1 MQKSIKVGDYF
12 DNDDNG
18 VWSWYLSH
26 IRNGDFEEFSRNKLK
41 VTLLRRFLNSH
52 FDSSNNHYA
61 QDTKIL
67 FVSIPD
73 KVHRDLSLLENFL
86 RDYFHLE
93 HLEHIEITKL
103 TQSRVYNHE
112 NHYILVD
119 KLNNFDDP
127 AFLQFAS
134 SKWQQQLSSQQGN
147 RYPGI
152 PAVDINKRSGG
163 VVTEMSPAGSPGSG
177 STTNGPP
184 HVSSDTPM
192 PQNIE
197 VRSIQSEST
206 TEQFNQPS
214 SNSIDDTEDET
225 DSICLNFSHS
235 VLRKQ
240 IEEKKLQA
248 MKEAQQ
254 VQKQDY
260 STEINRTITN
270 LHPNGKT
277 NSTDINTNPNSGEI
291 YSPVISENVSINSYE
306 DESVRD
312 GSDSITAR
320 DDYSGQPLTLT
331 TTQYK
336 DETQGSSDDS
346 QEENI
351 SELSSV
357 SRSMKSLGSQ
367 TSLGD
372 DVDLDNG
379 SDSSD
384 YSVVSI
390 LPSISISDARGHY
403 RLVMQSS
410 LLQDPE
416 TKEVYTAIRQ
426 SNNQPT
432 VADIEDDW
440 LLYDS
445 QFSMNNLQ
453 MLTLQELLDMNRSF
467 PKIIFYSMIVVSDE
481 QDNLLQWSNGAVT
494 DPQDIQRK
502 PGDNSPPI
510 PRENSYTS
518 VSREPQQFYANMDDD
533 DTSLSEQ
540 SGPMMYAPTR
550 VQSNATTAHRSIRTV
565 NSIGDWAFVH
575 KNEERG
581 DESRGKVT
589 NEAEVSGV
597 HLGTHNQ
604 GLQFSY
610 PERTPSRNGLSKVS
624 TMASL
629 NPVERSKSVPLPTV
643 LRSFSNVDGEPK
655 HWKDKISTFRRKK
668 NHRQHEKGC
677 IIM

>member
-1 MQKSIKVGDYF
+1 MQKSIKVDDYF

-18 VWSWYLSH
+18 LWSWYLSH
-26 IRNGDFEEFSRNKLK
+26 IRSGDFEEFSRNKLK

-52 FDSSNNHYA
+52 FDSNRGHYG
-61 QDTKIL
+61 QNTKIL

-103 TQSRVYNHE
+103 TQSPVYNHE
-112 NHYILVD
+112 NHYILID

-127 AFLQFAS
+127 TFLQFAS
-134 SKWQQQLSSQQGN
+134 TRWQQQLSNQQSN
-147 RYPGI
+147 RLSDRQSGSI
-152 PAVDINKRSGG
+152 PNNDSSVEFNKKPCDT
-163 VVTEMSPAGSPGSG
+163 VTERSRAGSLSSFSANSG
-177 STTNGPP
+177 PSDLG
-184 HVSSDTPM
+184 SDTGGL
-192 PQNIE
+192 QNIE

-206 TEQFNQPS
+206 AGQFNQIPI
-214 SNSIDDTEDET
+214 NSINDQDDENE
-225 DSICLNFSHS
+225 SIVLDFSHS
-235 VLRKQ
+235 LLRKQ
-240 IEEKKLQA
+240 MEEKKSQA
-248 MKEAQQ
+248 QRIRQQ
-254 VQKQDY
+254 EY
-260 STEINRTITN
+260 SADTNQTITN
-270 LHPNGKT
+270 LHT
-277 NSTDINTNPNSGEI
+277 NDKDTNASDI
-291 YSPVISENVSINSYE
+291 YSPAISENVSINSYE
-306 DESVRD
+306 DESMRD
-312 GSDSITAR
+312 GSDSITAK
-320 DDYSGQPLTLT
+320 DSYSGQPLALT
-331 TTQYK
+331 TTHYK
-336 DETQGSSDDS
+336 DDTQGSSDDS

-372 DVDLDNG
+372 NNDYENN

-416 TKEVYTAIRQ
+416 TKEIYTAIRQ

-432 VADIEDDW
+432 VADVDDDW

-481 QDNLLQWSNGAVT
+481 QQELLQWSNGMTQKEDTA
-494 DPQDIQRK
+494 DA
-502 PGDNSPPI
+502 SSSI
-510 PRENSYTS
+510 PRADSYAS
-518 VSREPQQFYANMDDD
+518 MSRDPQQFYANMDDD

-550 VQSNATTAHRSIRTV
+550 LQSNTSTAHRSIRTV

-575 KNEERG
+575 KNETKRQGSHRG
-581 DESRGKVT
+581 STSQAG
-589 NEAEVSGV
+589 VSGV
-597 HLGTHNQ
+597 QFDSDNQ
-604 GLQFSY
+604 NLQFLH
-610 PERTPSRNGLSKVS
+610 PERVHSRNGLSKVS

-629 NPVERSKSVPLPTV
+629 NPVERSKSTPLPV
-643 LRSFSNVDGEPK
+643 ILISFSNLDGESK
-655 HWKDKISTFRRKK
+655 HWKDKITTFRRKK

>member
-1 MQKSIKVGDYF
+1 MQKSIKVDDYF

-18 VWSWYLSH
+18 LWSWYLSH
-26 IRNGDFEEFSRNKLK
+26 IRSGDFEEFSRNKLK

-52 FDSSNNHYA
+52 FDSNRSHYG
-61 QDTKIL
+61 QNTKIL

-103 TQSRVYNHE
+103 TQSPVYNHE
-112 NHYILVD
+112 NHYILID

-127 AFLQFAS
+127 TFLQFAS
-134 SKWQQQLSSQQGN
+134 TRWQQQLSNQQSN
-147 RYPGI
+147 RLSDRQSGSI
-152 PAVDINKRSGG
+152 PNNDSSVEFNKKPCDT
-163 VVTEMSPAGSPGSG
+163 VTERSRAGSLSSFSANSG
-177 STTNGPP
+177 PSDLG
-184 HVSSDTPM
+184 SDTGGL
-192 PQNIE
+192 QNIE

-206 TEQFNQPS
+206 AGQFNQIPI
-214 SNSIDDTEDET
+214 NSINDQDDENE
-225 DSICLNFSHS
+225 SIVLDFSHS
-235 VLRKQ
+235 LLRKQ
-240 IEEKKLQA
+240 MEEKKSQA
-248 MKEAQQ
+248 QRIRQQ
-254 VQKQDY
+254 EY
-260 STEINRTITN
+260 SADTNQTITN
-270 LHPNGKT
+270 LHT
-277 NSTDINTNPNSGEI
+277 NDKDTNASDI
-291 YSPVISENVSINSYE
+291 YSPAISENVSINSYE
-306 DESVRD
+306 DESMRD
-312 GSDSITAR
+312 GSDSITAK
-320 DDYSGQPLTLT
+320 DSYSGQPLALT
-331 TTQYK
+331 TTHYK
-336 DETQGSSDDS
+336 DDTQGSSDDS

-372 DVDLDNG
+372 NNDYENN

-416 TKEVYTAIRQ
+416 TKEIYTAIRQ

-432 VADIEDDW
+432 VADVDDDW

-481 QDNLLQWSNGAVT
+481 QQELLQWSNGMTQKEDTA
-494 DPQDIQRK
+494 DA
-502 PGDNSPPI
+502 SSSI
-510 PRENSYTS
+510 PRADSYAS
-518 VSREPQQFYANMDDD
+518 MSRDPQQFYANMDDD

-550 VQSNATTAHRSIRTV
+550 LQSNTSTAHRSIRTV

-575 KNEERG
+575 KNETKRQGSHRG
-581 DESRGKVT
+581 STSQAG
-589 NEAEVSGV
+589 VSGV
-597 HLGTHNQ
+597 QFDSDNQ
-604 GLQFSY
+604 NLQFLH
-610 PERTPSRNGLSKVS
+610 PERVHSRNGLSKVS

-629 NPVERSKSVPLPTV
+629 NPVERSKSTPLPV
-643 LRSFSNVDGEPK
+643 ILISFSNLDGESK
-655 HWKDKISTFRRKK
+655 HWKDKITTFRRKK

>member
-1 MQKSIKVGDYF
+1 MQKSIKVDDYF

-18 VWSWYLSH
+18 LWSWYLSH
-26 IRNGDFEEFSRNKLK
+26 IRSGDFEEFSRNKLK

-52 FDSSNNHYA
+52 FDSNRSHYG
-61 QDTKIL
+61 QNTKIL

-112 NHYILVD
+112 NHYILID

-127 AFLQFAS
+127 TFLQFAS
-134 SKWQQQLSSQQGN
+134 TRWQQQLSNQQSNGLSN
-147 RYPGI
+147 RQSGSI
-152 PAVDINKRSGG
+152 PNNDSSVEFNKKPCGTVTERSG
-163 VVTEMSPAGSPGSG
+163 AGSLSSFSANSG
-177 STTNGPP
+177 PSDLG
-184 HVSSDTPM
+184 SDTGGL
-192 PQNIE
+192 QNIE

-206 TEQFNQPS
+206 AGQFNQIPI
-214 SNSIDDTEDET
+214 NSINDQDDENE
-225 DSICLNFSHS
+225 SIVLDFSHS
-235 VLRKQ
+235 LLRKQ
-240 IEEKKLQA
+240 MEEKKSQA
-248 MKEAQQ
+248 QRIRQQ
-254 VQKQDY
+254 EY
-260 STEINRTITN
+260 SADTNQTITN
-270 LHPNGKT
+270 LHT
-277 NSTDINTNPNSGEI
+277 NDKDTNASDI
-291 YSPVISENVSINSYE
+291 YSPAISENVSINSYE
-306 DESVRD
+306 DESMRD
-312 GSDSITAR
+312 GSDTITAK
-320 DDYSGQPLTLT
+320 DSYSGQPLALT
-331 TTQYK
+331 TTHYK
-336 DETQGSSDDS
+336 DDTQGSSDDS

-372 DVDLDNG
+372 NNDYENN

-416 TKEVYTAIRQ
+416 TKEIYTAIRQ

-432 VADIEDDW
+432 VADVDDDW

-481 QDNLLQWSNGAVT
+481 QQELLQWSNGMTQKEDTA
-494 DPQDIQRK
+494 DA
-502 PGDNSPPI
+502 SSSI
-510 PRENSYTS
+510 PRADSYAS
-518 VSREPQQFYANMDDD
+518 MSRDPQQFYANMDDD

-550 VQSNATTAHRSIRTV
+550 LQSNTSTAHRSIRTV

-575 KNEERG
+575 KNETKRQGSHRG
-581 DESRGKVT
+581 STSQAG
-589 NEAEVSGV
+589 VSGV
-597 HLGTHNQ
+597 QFDSDNQ
-604 GLQFSY
+604 NLQFLH
-610 PERTPSRNGLSKVS
+610 PERVHSRNGLSKVS

-629 NPVERSKSVPLPTV
+629 NPVERSKSTPLPV
-643 LRSFSNVDGEPK
+643 ILKSFSNLDGESK
-655 HWKDKISTFRRKK
+655 HWKDKITTFRRKK

>member
-1 MQKSIKVGDYF
+1 MQKSIKVDDYF

-18 VWSWYLSH
+18 LWSWYLSH
-26 IRNGDFEEFSRNKLK
+26 IRSGDFEEFSRNKLK

-52 FDSSNNHYA
+52 FDSNRSHYG
-61 QDTKIL
+61 QNTKIL

-103 TQSRVYNHE
+103 TQSPVYNHE
-112 NHYILVD
+112 NHYILID

-127 AFLQFAS
+127 TFLQFAS
-134 SKWQQQLSSQQGN
+134 TRWQQQLSNQQSN
-147 RYPGI
+147 RLSDRQSGSI
-152 PAVDINKRSGG
+152 PNNDSSVEFNKKPCDT
-163 VVTEMSPAGSPGSG
+163 VTERSRAGSLSSFSANSG
-177 STTNGPP
+177 PSDLG
-184 HVSSDTPM
+184 SDTGGL
-192 PQNIE
+192 QNIE

-206 TEQFNQPS
+206 AGQFNQIPI
-214 SNSIDDTEDET
+214 NSINDQDDENE
-225 DSICLNFSHS
+225 SIVLDFSHS
-235 VLRKQ
+235 LLRKQ
-240 IEEKKLQA
+240 MEEKKSQA
-248 MKEAQQ
+248 QRIRQQ
-254 VQKQDY
+254 EY
-260 STEINRTITN
+260 SADTNQTITN
-270 LHPNGKT
+270 LHT
-277 NSTDINTNPNSGEI
+277 NDKDTNASDI
-291 YSPVISENVSINSYE
+291 YSPAISENVSINSYE
-306 DESVRD
+306 DESMRD
-312 GSDSITAR
+312 GSDSITAK
-320 DDYSGQPLTLT
+320 DSYSGQPLVLT
-331 TTQYK
+331 TTHYK
-336 DETQGSSDDS
+336 DDTQGSSDDS

-372 DVDLDNG
+372 NNDYENN

-416 TKEVYTAIRQ
+416 TKEIYTAIRQ

-432 VADIEDDW
+432 VADVDDDW

-481 QDNLLQWSNGAVT
+481 QQELLQWSNGMTQKEDTA
-494 DPQDIQRK
+494 DA
-502 PGDNSPPI
+502 SSSI
-510 PRENSYTS
+510 PRADSYAS
-518 VSREPQQFYANMDDD
+518 MSRDPQQFYANMDDD

-550 VQSNATTAHRSIRTV
+550 LQSNTSTAHRSIRTV

-575 KNEERG
+575 KNETKRQGSHRG
-581 DESRGKVT
+581 STSQAG
-589 NEAEVSGV
+589 VSGV
-597 HLGTHNQ
+597 QFDSDNQ
-604 GLQFSY
+604 NLQFLH
-610 PERTPSRNGLSKVS
+610 PERVHSRNGLSKVS

-629 NPVERSKSVPLPTV
+629 NPVERSKSTPLPV
-643 LRSFSNVDGEPK
+643 ILISFSNLDGESK
-655 HWKDKISTFRRKK
+655 HWKDKITTFRRKK

>member
-1 MQKSIKVGDYF
+1 MQKSIKVDDYF

-18 VWSWYLSH
+18 LWSWYLSH
-26 IRNGDFEEFSRNKLK
+26 IRSGDFEEFSRNKLK

-52 FDSSNNHYA
+52 FDSNRSHYG
-61 QDTKIL
+61 QNTKIL

-103 TQSRVYNHE
+103 TQSPVYNHE
-112 NHYILVD
+112 NHYILID

-127 AFLQFAS
+127 TFLQFAS
-134 SKWQQQLSSQQGN
+134 TRWQQQLSNQQSN
-147 RYPGI
+147 RLSDRQSGSI
-152 PAVDINKRSGG
+152 PNNDSSVEFNKKPCDT
-163 VVTEMSPAGSPGSG
+163 VTERSRAGSLSSFSANSG
-177 STTNGPP
+177 PSDLG
-184 HVSSDTPM
+184 SDTGGL
-192 PQNIE
+192 QNIE

-206 TEQFNQPS
+206 AGQFNQIPI
-214 SNSIDDTEDET
+214 NSINDQDDENE
-225 DSICLNFSHS
+225 SIVLDFSHS
-235 VLRKQ
+235 LLRKQ
-240 IEEKKLQA
+240 MEEKKSQA
-248 MKEAQQ
+248 QRIRQQ
-254 VQKQDY
+254 EY
-260 STEINRTITN
+260 SADTNQTITN
-270 LHPNGKT
+270 LHT
-277 NSTDINTNPNSGEI
+277 NDKDTNASDI
-291 YSPVISENVSINSYE
+291 YSPAISENVSINSYE
-306 DESVRD
+306 DESMRD
-312 GSDSITAR
+312 GSDSITAK
-320 DDYSGQPLTLT
+320 DSYSGQPLALT
-331 TTQYK
+331 TTHYK
-336 DETQGSSDDS
+336 DDTQSSSDDS

-372 DVDLDNG
+372 NNDYENN

-416 TKEVYTAIRQ
+416 TKEIYTAIRQ

-432 VADIEDDW
+432 VADVDDDW

-481 QDNLLQWSNGAVT
+481 QQELLQWSNGMTQKEDTA
-494 DPQDIQRK
+494 DA
-502 PGDNSPPI
+502 SSSI
-510 PRENSYTS
+510 PRADSYAS
-518 VSREPQQFYANMDDD
+518 MSRDPQQFYANMDDD

-550 VQSNATTAHRSIRTV
+550 LQSNTSTAHRSIRTV

-575 KNEERG
+575 KNETKRQGSHRG
-581 DESRGKVT
+581 STSQAG
-589 NEAEVSGV
+589 VSGV
-597 HLGTHNQ
+597 QFDSDNQ
-604 GLQFSY
+604 NLQFLH
-610 PERTPSRNGLSKVS
+610 PERVHSRNGLSKVS

-629 NPVERSKSVPLPTV
+629 NPVERSKSTPLPV
-643 LRSFSNVDGEPK
+643 ILISFSNLDGESK
-655 HWKDKISTFRRKK
+655 HWKDKITTFRRKK

>member
-1 MQKSIKVGDYF
+1 MQKSIKVDDYF

-18 VWSWYLSH
+18 LWSWYLSH
-26 IRNGDFEEFSRNKLK
+26 IRSGDFEEFSRNKLK

-52 FDSSNNHYA
+52 FDSNRSHYG
-61 QDTKIL
+61 QNTKIL

-103 TQSRVYNHE
+103 TQSPVYNHE
-112 NHYILVD
+112 NHYILID

-127 AFLQFAS
+127 TFLQFAS
-134 SKWQQQLSSQQGN
+134 TRWQQQLSNQQSN
-147 RYPGI
+147 RLSDRQSGSI
-152 PAVDINKRSGG
+152 PNNDSSVEFNKKPCDT
-163 VVTEMSPAGSPGSG
+163 VTERSRAGSLSSFSANSG
-177 STTNGPP
+177 PSDLD
-184 HVSSDTPM
+184 SDTGGL
-192 PQNIE
+192 QNIE

-206 TEQFNQPS
+206 AGQFNQIPI
-214 SNSIDDTEDET
+214 NSINDQDDENE
-225 DSICLNFSHS
+225 SIVLDFSHS
-235 VLRKQ
+235 LLRKQ
-240 IEEKKLQA
+240 MEEKKSQA
-248 MKEAQQ
+248 QRIRQQ
-254 VQKQDY
+254 EY
-260 STEINRTITN
+260 SADTNQTITN
-270 LHPNGKT
+270 LHT
-277 NSTDINTNPNSGEI
+277 NDKDTNASDI
-291 YSPVISENVSINSYE
+291 YSPAISENVSINSYE
-306 DESVRD
+306 DESMRD
-312 GSDSITAR
+312 GSDSITAK
-320 DDYSGQPLTLT
+320 DSYSGQPLALT
-331 TTQYK
+331 TTHYK
-336 DETQGSSDDS
+336 DDTQGSSDDS

-372 DVDLDNG
+372 NNDYENN

-416 TKEVYTAIRQ
+416 TKEIYTAIRQ

-432 VADIEDDW
+432 VADVDDDW

-481 QDNLLQWSNGAVT
+481 QQELLQWSNGMTQKEDTA
-494 DPQDIQRK
+494 DA
-502 PGDNSPPI
+502 SSSI
-510 PRENSYTS
+510 PRADSYAS
-518 VSREPQQFYANMDDD
+518 MSRDPQQFYANMDDD

-550 VQSNATTAHRSIRTV
+550 LQSNTSTAHRSIRTV

-575 KNEERG
+575 KNETKRQGSHRG
-581 DESRGKVT
+581 STSQAG
-589 NEAEVSGV
+589 VSGV
-597 HLGTHNQ
+597 QFDSDNQ
-604 GLQFSY
+604 NLQFLH
-610 PERTPSRNGLSKVS
+610 PERVHSRNGLSKVS

-629 NPVERSKSVPLPTV
+629 NPVERSKSTPLPV
-643 LRSFSNVDGEPK
+643 ILISFSNLDGESK
-655 HWKDKISTFRRKK
+655 HWKDKITTFRRKK